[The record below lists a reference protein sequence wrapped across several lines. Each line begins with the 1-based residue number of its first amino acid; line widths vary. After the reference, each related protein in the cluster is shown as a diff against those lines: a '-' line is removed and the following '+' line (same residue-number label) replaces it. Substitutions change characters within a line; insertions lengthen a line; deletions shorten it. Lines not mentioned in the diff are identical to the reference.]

1 MKEILALIIIIGST
15 FQVSNDETLV
25 RMINFTGTA
34 ESEYFQGEVLPGGVD
49 TQTQYPDGFVNLS
62 ARYMLKGVDA
72 NGQECLIYV
81 NNEITRETPPGFT
94 TPKIVT
100 DSPLLDSLTRD
111 RKLLGKIGFEAGNL
125 KIQIFDATEQE

>member
-1 MKEILALIIIIGST
+1 MKEILTLIIIIGST
-15 FQVSNDETLV
+15 FQVQNGDDMLV

-34 ESEYFQGEVLPGGVD
+34 QSEYFQGEVLPGGVD

-72 NGQECLIYV
+72 DGKECLVYV

-100 DSPLLDSLTRD
+100 DSPLLDSLTSGEM
-111 RKLLGKIGFEAGNL
+111 LGKIGFENGNL
-125 KIQIFDATEQE
+125 KIQIFSKEE

>member
-1 MKEILALIIIIGST
+1 MKEILTLIIIIGST
-15 FQVSNDETLV
+15 FQVKNDDDMLV

-34 ESEYFQGEVLPGGVD
+34 QSEYFQGEVLPGGVD
-49 TQTQYPDGFVNLS
+49 TQTQYPDGFVNFS

-72 NGQECLIYV
+72 DGKECLVYV

-100 DSPLLDSLTRD
+100 DSPLLDSLTSGEM
-111 RKLLGKIGFEAGNL
+111 LGKIGFEDGNL
-125 KIQIFDATEQE
+125 KIQIFAKEE